1 MRAETNTSILGLL
14 SREDGM
20 LLKADVPARSV
31 DHTWLQKVYGGS
43 RIQCQSI
50 NSQFA
55 FGNQCLNTYTYT

>member
-31 DHTWLQKVYGGS
+31 DHTWLQKVYGG
-43 RIQCQSI
+43 
-50 NSQFA
+50 
-55 FGNQCLNTYTYT
+55 

>member
-43 RIQCQSI
+43 PFLEFSLCPEPV
-50 NSQFA
+50 
-55 FGNQCLNTYTYT
+55 LVK